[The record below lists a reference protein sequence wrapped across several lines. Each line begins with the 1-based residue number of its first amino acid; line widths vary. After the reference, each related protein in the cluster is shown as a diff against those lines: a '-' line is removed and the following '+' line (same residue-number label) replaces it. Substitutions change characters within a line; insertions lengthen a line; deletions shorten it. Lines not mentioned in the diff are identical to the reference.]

1 MTIHVNLVRVVAS
14 CGGFLENLRCG
25 AVLRVNMGTK
35 QRFSL
40 LLVAKDRENPVLGAK
55 KCRSL
60 VALRRWSPNT
70 GHFEWQT
77 LRA

>member
-1 MTIHVNLVRVVAS
+1 MV
-14 CGGFLENLRCG
+14 
-25 AVLRVNMGTK
+25 AVLTENMGTK

-40 LLVAKDRENPVLGAK
+40 LLVAKDRENPVVGAK

-60 VALRRWSPNT
+60 VALGSWSPNT
-70 GHFEWQT
+70 VQFEWQT